1 MDYVWGR
8 ISDIPETKAWKQ
20 DFPGLFNLVESIE
33 LRVDGESIYV
43 FGLTYSPSTDE
54 DGITAELVLGPQAE
68 AGCDASS
75 YEGLDV
81 EEKIVLIDRFACP
94 TGGTLAG
101 RLLPAAANG
110 AAAVCRATLDLLSL
124 SGIRT
129 SADLV

>member
-8 ISDIPETKAWKQ
+8 IANVSGTKAWKQ
-20 DFPGLFNLVESIE
+20 DFPGLFNHVESIE
-33 LRVDGESIYV
+33 LRVADEPIYV

-54 DGITAELVLGPQAE
+54 AGITAPLVLGPEGE
-68 AGCDASS
+68 AGCDAAS

-81 EEKIVLIDRFACP
+81 ADKIVLVERFSCP

-110 AAAVCRATLDLLSL
+110 AAAVR
-124 SGIRT
+124 
-129 SADLV
+129 